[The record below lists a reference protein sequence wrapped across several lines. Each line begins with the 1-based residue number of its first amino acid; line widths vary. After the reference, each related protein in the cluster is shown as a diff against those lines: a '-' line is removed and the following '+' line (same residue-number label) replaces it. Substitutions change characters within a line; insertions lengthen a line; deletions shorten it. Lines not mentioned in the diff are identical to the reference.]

1 MGLSWDLFSNE
12 PGNLVYIVL
21 EKPTCEKHLVP
32 LFLSI
37 LVILPL
43 KCGGGER
50 KQLLSI
56 KEHRRPESTRASQ
69 AAKRYWFSEGKK
81 CCGLD
86 LKWGGGNTTKQNQ
99 NNSGF
104 IYGTDCRL
112 GVVS

>member
-43 KCGGGER
+43 KRGGER
-50 KQLLSI
+50 GSNCSPSKNI
-56 KEHRRPESTRASQ
+56 
-69 AAKRYWFSEGKK
+69 G
-81 CCGLD
+81 D
-86 LKWGGGNTTKQNQ
+86 QNPHVHPRLQ
-99 NNSGF
+99 N
-104 IYGTDCRL
+104 GTGSVKGRS
-112 GVVS
+112 VVAWI

>member
-1 MGLSWDLFSNE
+1 M
-12 PGNLVYIVL
+12 VYIVL

-32 LFLSI
+32 LFLGI

-43 KCGGGER
+43 KRGEGER

-69 AAKRYWFSEGKK
+69 AAKQYWFSEGKK

-86 LKWGGGNTTKQNQ
+86 LKRGGGTKQNQ
-99 NNSGF
+99 NTSGF